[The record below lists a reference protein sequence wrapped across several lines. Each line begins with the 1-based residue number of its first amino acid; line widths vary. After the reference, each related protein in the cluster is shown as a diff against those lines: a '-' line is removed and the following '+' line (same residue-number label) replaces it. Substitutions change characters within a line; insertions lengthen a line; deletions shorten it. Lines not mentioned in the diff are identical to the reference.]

1 MIDVILELVDIPV
14 PTAFAGAKQNT
25 RNMPPLV
32 RQMTSEEDFSA
43 DEEALKI
50 AGLTVDLAGDVTVG
64 VAPSADLVCLANQA
78 VVVTA
83 GVASSADPAVVP
95 LASYDGDVTAGVTSM
110 EECVECEMV
119 LSDCVCD
126 YDDYHYDSHY
136 DDCPGYY
143 DYDAPDDY
151 DGSYRDYDDYDGC
164 GDNGDYD
171 GDVTA
176 DVSSLKKYKGHD
188 IIRSDVI
195 LPQTDSDES
204 SAVLEISVLGAVGT
218 GAVWSQ
224 TGGGGGA
231 EGTKKDFIVDTGCQ
245 ETILETSVGEQ
256 MCVANPR
263 LVSADSSP
271 LVAPHALWGHNT
283 LELTDAFQRRPGC
296 PTTETPL

>member
-1 MIDVILELVDIPV
+1 MWRP
-14 PTAFAGAKQNT
+14 
-25 RNMPPLV
+25 R
-32 RQMTSEEDFSA
+32 
-43 DEEALKI
+43 
-50 AGLTVDLAGDVTVG
+50 LTLLA
-64 VAPSADLVCLANQA
+64 SLANQA

-151 DGSYRDYDDYDGC
+151 HDYDGSYRDYDGC

-188 IIRSDVI
+188 IIHSDVI

-204 SAVLEISVLGAVGT
+204 SAVLEISVVGAVGT
-218 GAVWSQ
+218 GAPWSQ
-224 TGGGGGA
+224 TGGGGG
-231 EGTKKDFIVDTGCQ
+231 G
-245 ETILETSVGEQ
+245 
-256 MCVANPR
+256 
-263 LVSADSSP
+263 
-271 LVAPHALWGHNT
+271 
-283 LELTDAFQRRPGC
+283 
-296 PTTETPL
+296 